1 MAGRLS
7 GGCAYVEQICFA
19 SRCRYILK
27 KIVNGSLRRAYISHL
42 VAHLAF
48 KPMKTSEVSHL
59 QGKVGYLQGEVS
71 HLQGKVS
78 HLKGKVSHLKGKV
91 GHLQGKVRLLQGK
104 VRLLQ
109 GKVRLLQGKV
119 GRGQGKADR
128 FPAVCGGM
136 DGRWRQVRWLA
147 SRRDGGNL
155 AGGEARQRRYPR
167 KRRPSGP
174 DPSGVAET
182 QAEVGISRTPPGC
195 RAVWGQFTGGG
206 ARALPPAK
214 FQNPSGIGP
223 CARCHSFHSNS
234 GERADHA

>member
-78 HLKGKVSHLKGKV
+78 HLKGKV
-91 GHLQGKVRLLQGK
+91 GH
-104 VRLLQ
+104 LQ